1 LFERTNGGT
10 NLTTV
15 GREFVASATRILDGV
30 ILVSPAVWDRTFMGL
45 VERSA
50 LSIATFAIPN
60 LWLEAPR
67 GLDIHPSNNIAM
79 LRAMARDSLVQ
90 KGARADTTAGLMDLM
105 DDALGAAGRLRLP
118 TLVLYGAHEEV
129 LPQAA
134 VKGLLARLP
143 TAGVTAA
150 EYPNG
155 YHMLLRD
162 LDGDIVS
169 RDILS
174 WIEDR
179 KAPLPSGDA
188 CRGLTAATASC
199 GHSGN

>member
-1 LFERTNGGT
+1 
-10 NLTTV
+10 
-15 GREFVASATRILDGV
+15 
-30 ILVSPAVWDRTFMGL
+30 M
-45 VERSA
+45 
-50 LSIATFAIPN
+50 
-60 LWLEAPR
+60 
-67 GLDIHPSNNIAM
+67 
-79 LRAMARDSLVQ
+79 
-90 KGARADTTAGLMDLM
+90 
-105 DDALGAAGRLRLP
+105 
-118 TLVLYGAHEEV
+118 
-129 LPQAA
+129 PQAA